1 MVGLEN
7 NSCPNYIYTSFA
19 NYWLAPKKLLL
30 IFTIPFGGG
39 HFKGYDFQGRCT
51 APEMIPIS
59 LHVDPQMIPN

>member
-39 HFKGYDFQGRCT
+39 HFKGYDF
-51 APEMIPIS
+51 
-59 LHVDPQMIPN
+59 